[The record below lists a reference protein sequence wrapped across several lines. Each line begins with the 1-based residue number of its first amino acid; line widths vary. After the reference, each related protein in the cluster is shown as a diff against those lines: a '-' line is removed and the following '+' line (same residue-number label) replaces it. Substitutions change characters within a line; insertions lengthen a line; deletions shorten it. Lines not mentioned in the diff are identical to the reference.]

1 MKRNEGNLKNLQVL
15 YLVILSFAFFTGEAM
30 ASNLTK
36 SVEFFQK
43 LDKNHMNLVDQF
55 YDKNV
60 VFQDPVHQLR
70 GSAAVRSYYEG
81 LYKNVDEILFEYGKE
96 LEDKD
101 TVVLSWRMHL
111 KTPAIDSGKE
121 LTVDGTSV
129 ITFGGPEGKA
139 INHRDY
145 FDMGEFVYERVPI
158 LKSLIRYI
166 KGRMAGD

>member
-1 MKRNEGNLKNLQVL
+1 MKNIK
-15 YLVILSFAFFTGEAM
+15 ILSFVFLSFTLFTGEAM
-30 ASNLTK
+30 ASNLSK

-43 LDKNHMNLVDQF
+43 LDKNHMDLVDQF

-60 VFQDPVHQLR
+60 VFQDPVHQLH
-70 GSAAVRSYYEG
+70 GAAAVRAYYEG
-81 LYKNVDEILFEYGKE
+81 LYKNVNEIHFEYGKE
-96 LEDKD
+96 LEAKD

-111 KTPAIDSGKE
+111 KTPAIESGKE

-139 INHRDY
+139 ITHRDY